1 MSNVRPY
8 DPSRCPRCGWSL
20 LVPEAR
26 GPIPLFCKASSSPP
40 ARLELAAG
48 PLPPCPDFIL
58 GGGRTKK
65 EKDNG

>member
-8 DPSRCPRCGWSL
+8 DPSRCPRCRLSL

-26 GPIPLFCKASSSPP
+26 GPIPLFCKSSIPP

-58 GGGRTKK
+58 GGRIGGWKATK
-65 EKDNG
+65 